1 MENKIK
7 IEKNIEN
14 FLFLI
19 LSWMGSRGNNLK
31 NIPNFMKNRSAV
43 PIPIPK

>member
-14 FLFLI
+14 FLFLK
-19 LSWMGSRGNNLK
+19 LSRRGSRGEILK
-31 NIPNFMKNRSAV
+31 NIPNFYEKQVRGNHSN
-43 PIPIPK
+43 P

>member
-14 FLFLI
+14 FLFLKW
-19 LSWMGSRGNNLK
+19 SRRGSMGENQKNL
-31 NIPNFMKNRSAV
+31 PNFYEKQVRSTLSN
-43 PIPIPK
+43 P

>member
-14 FLFLI
+14 FLFLK
-19 LSWMGSRGNNLK
+19 LSWKGSKGEILK
-31 NIPNFMKNRSAV
+31 NIPIFYEKQVRGTHSN
-43 PIPIPK
+43 P

>member
-14 FLFLI
+14 FLFLK
-19 LSWMGSRGNNLK
+19 WYRRVSRRENLK
-31 NIPNFMKNRSAV
+31 NIPNFYEKQVRGTHSN
-43 PIPIPK
+43 P

>member
-1 MENKIK
+1 MENYIK

-19 LSWMGSRGNNLK
+19 LSLMGSRGEILK
-31 NIPNFMKNRSAV
+31 NIPNFYEKQVRGNHSN
-43 PIPIPK
+43 P